1 MAESLESYAEWEKS
15 QSPKITYEMIT
26 LYNILKMTELQKCN
40 RLVIAR
46 GEGVGMGGLRGMA
59 MAVKERVFAGME
71 IIFCTWTISVIIFW
85 L

>member
-1 MAESLESYAEWEKS
+1 MEKK

-26 LYNILKMTELQKCN
+26 LYNILKMTKLQKCN

-59 MAVKERVFAGME
+59 VAVKERIFAKME
-71 IIFCTWTISVIIFW
+71 IMFCTWTISVVILW